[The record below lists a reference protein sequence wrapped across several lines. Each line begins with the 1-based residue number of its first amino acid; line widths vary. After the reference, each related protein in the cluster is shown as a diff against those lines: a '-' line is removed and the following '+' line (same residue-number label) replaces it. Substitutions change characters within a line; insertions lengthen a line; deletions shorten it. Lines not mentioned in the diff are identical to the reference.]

1 MRKSWDEWIRWV
13 TITWNKTFRNFSRKL
28 GFAAKVYC
36 VWQEWNARIF
46 VGMSR
51 NLNLVFDQIEG
62 IITSLIL

>member
-28 GFAAKVYC
+28 GFTAKVYC

-62 IITSLIL
+62 IITSSIL